1 MQEIWEKSK
10 LVHKSAPVIWEP
22 PKREQV
28 GLYHVMYISRFTY
41 NLFTFMYFKNL
52 KYSSQNKEL
61 PCVSYDN
68 AYNLICIQTKFLE
81 KIVSIIHT

>member
-1 MQEIWEKSK
+1 
-10 LVHKSAPVIWEP
+10 
-22 PKREQV
+22 
-28 GLYHVMYISRFTY
+28 
-41 NLFTFMYFKNL
+41 MYFKNL